1 MQPNLWSWALIL
13 SLWQTKVASSED
25 PTEGLPTEIKD
36 ILDKLLD
43 GNYIEGTI
51 KAIEYLRNH
60 SVDDHYVDVLRYLH
74 SKGSSLH
81 SLQASYSGYFSGIEH
96 QPRRLAADLRQ
107 MVSGT
112 FLLTMKYLYSD
123 QTVELLSTRVDFQK
137 LREQIVSCRDGSRSL
152 FVMVWERC
160 LPRLSTSQC
169 LELLTKALRLSS
181 GAYLQPEMVTEIPQD
196 LPEETFRNITAVLKE
211 LYDELTARSQRAVYE
226 WIRRIL
232 QRPRGQVA
240 GWGTAPRALTL
251 APPSSGEGPSWI
263 TAESLWFLGRFVV
276 HLPPEEIQK
285 ISLNEIRRFINY
297 GNATK
302 QLDSVYDITSTTAR
316 AFQKRIS
323 ASGFDMANT
332 STVYRLGLLVC
343 FFDNVQELDMGEARS
358 LLHQMIKCSRLKG
371 FQADV
376 KKLKAQLLGLVLRSQ
391 RLNETLDSISDAIA
405 CLSLTQ
411 LDSLSSETVQSAI
424 PILGTVSGWTLSQMV
439 VLADKF
445 LGDGQLS
452 LFNLSQLGVLV
463 PGVGTHMLY
472 NTSPR
477 DLVRAVRGP
486 LSQHG
491 PQLSTPQRMAV
502 VTQVAA
508 SSNVSSWLDL
518 LNSSFLEELSL
529 STLLGMQSFN
539 ISHLGQK
546 ELRRSQALFLYE
558 LALKTLAV
566 QEIVRFGELV
576 RGLTCQQLQS
586 LDQATFLQLD
596 VLLQGSFPLMSPHQ
610 LNCLAWKYLQDAP
623 GSMPSLLL
631 VTLPTAILASTPQ
644 SACRPLL
651 TALERA
657 NLSAIVPNPARRAQ
671 VIGRALWCLNYTIQ
685 DEYDVDILGRTICY
699 LPPEIIKTNIS
710 NKAMNEA
717 LIQFRLCRNLSLA
730 QKREI
735 RNKIQEYY
743 GDPAGWQPELLQDL
757 GPLVT
762 LLSKEDLTTVAEKFP
777 DILLQSALEV
787 KGMTASQDFLLAV
800 FHALEKTS
808 GSLQP
813 SNTAPGCGGI
823 RSPTSDQILKLAD
836 ANSYWS
842 AQELSCLSPETF
854 VRSVELLG
862 GLRRFSMA
870 QLVALKEKAKE
881 VWGPVQSW
889 RNHQIQAL
897 GRIAV
902 SLSEREIMELD
913 LGSIDTIAALSQ
925 HEEWSPLQV
934 RSLLE
939 GFLQDSGQM
948 VRDLKGWDLAGLG
961 TLLCAMTG
969 SEVDSISVAAYS
981 IAAARVGQV
990 SCRPAVLRQMLT
1002 KARRVFGDVSEW
1014 HSSVL
1019 WEVGLIAAGMSG
1031 EEIKTL
1037 RPDLMPYFKPEAMAA
1052 LPTDVLKE
1060 LSPEQLT
1067 MLGPENAAALTQAQ
1081 EAVLNPVQIASLLTA
1096 REGARSDQARF
1107 PVVKCAFCSGLPAL
1121 LPTSLCEGH
1130 SIAGL
1135 SAQNMYTALVQ
1146 WSRHLRQHSL
1156 AD

>member
-376 KKLKAQLLGLVLRSQ
+376 KK
-391 RLNETLDSISDAIA
+391 
-405 CLSLTQ
+405 
-411 LDSLSSETVQSAI
+411 
-424 PILGTVSGWTLSQMV
+424 
-439 VLADKF
+439 
-445 LGDGQLS
+445 QLS